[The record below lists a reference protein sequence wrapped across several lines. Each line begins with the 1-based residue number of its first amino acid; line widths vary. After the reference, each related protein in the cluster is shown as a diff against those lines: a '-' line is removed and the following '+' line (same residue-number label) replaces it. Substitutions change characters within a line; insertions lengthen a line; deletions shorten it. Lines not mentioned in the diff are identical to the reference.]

1 MDIHTLTVF
10 VEVARSGSFSRAAE
24 NLYLTQPAVSKRIA
38 ALENELSA
46 PLFNRIGRNISL
58 TEPGEILLPKALQ
71 MIADADEMQRAVSSL
86 SDHVGGKLL
95 MATSHHIGLH
105 RLPDILRSFSQSYPD
120 VDLDIRF
127 MDSEIACQLVE
138 QGELEMAI
146 VTLPTDKPEKL
157 QLEHLWTDQLRVVA
171 ATDHPLPSER
181 HVPLDELTAYAAVLP
196 GPTTY
201 TRQIL
206 EKAFS
211 RLGLQ
216 LTVNMSTN
224 YLETL
229 KMLAETGLGWS
240 VIPHTML
247 SSELKIIEC
256 DMKLTRNLGAVT
268 HRMRTL
274 SNAAKAMLEL
284 ARHSRDE

>member
-71 MIADADEMQRAVSSL
+71 MIADADEMQRAVNSL

-120 VDLDIRF
+120 VELDIRF

-157 QLEHLWTDQLRVVA
+157 QLEHLWTDQLTVVA

-274 SNAAKAMLEL
+274 SNAAKAMMEL
-284 ARHSRDE
+284 ARHSRD